1 MSWRFGRP
9 APGLGVGTVFQLRRE
24 DIVVT
29 ENASDHHLERRHLDM
44 ALERGA
50 GILDFGDL
58 FCAMQGKWDKRAD
71 VEQLRPELVSAK
83 YLDRLV
89 DYNADFY
96 RRYAANW
103 ILLARGN
110 HETSIERHH
119 QTDLTE
125 RLHEFDAVVSCTA
138 STLPIIGL
146 GAVER
151 ALKKRRH
158 RPMFMVDLA
167 VPRDIE
173 PEVKALEDVYL
184 YTVDD
189 LSASSHLSGT
199 KWRGKVEGVHVD
211 VYLPHESQL
220 GSKLRLRTEVLAEHT
235 DQLGHGKWRLL
246 TIEAHTITKFAA
258 LLDRADTEKG
268 AKDAREIASLLDTG
282 VCATEACAILAEA
295 TAGPTEDLRGHVAQ
309 AFELLR
315 IHAGMNRSQRR
326 ILLRRSR
333 EWDVAIAAVT
343 TPVERSRPA
352 LG

>member
-1 MSWRFGRP
+1 MPDRP
-9 APGLGVGTVFQLRRE
+9 
-24 DIVVT
+24 
-29 ENASDHHLERRHLDM
+29 LE
-44 ALERGA
+44 ANQ
-50 GILDFGDL
+50 I
-58 FCAMQGKWDKRAD
+58 
-71 VEQLRPELVSAK
+71 
-83 YLDRLV
+83 RLV
-89 DYNADFY
+89 LDHLGDALDPS
-96 RRYAANW
+96 
-103 ILLARGN
+103 ILIGGWATHVRVGGDI
-110 HETSIERHH
+110 SYDI
-119 QTDLTE
+119 DLII
-125 RLHEFDAVVSCTA
+125 A
-138 STLPIIGL
+138 S
-146 GAVER
+146 
-151 ALKKRRH
+151 
-158 RPMFMVDLA
+158 
-167 VPRDIE
+167 
-173 PEVKALEDVYL
+173 PEVRGKVQS
-184 YTVDD
+184 TVDD

-199 KWRGKVEGVHVD
+199 KWRGEVEGVHVD

-309 AFELLR
+309 VFELLR